1 MIQEIDETVVQ
12 DIVEIIPDAND
23 ASDVVSDTGS
33 DVVSDTGSDAGSDA
47 GSACETTD
55 DEEYDSDEE
64 YGSDEDFIRV
74 DDIGNPVERVV
85 DVLGSIFITSDGST
99 LADVLYRINDTL
111 EKHVAAV
118 EAQTAILEKQSK
130 VLFKLAKVIESK

>member
-1 MIQEIDETVVQ
+1 MNQEINETVVQ
-12 DIVEIIPDAND
+12 DIIEIIPDAND

-33 DVVSDTGSDAGSDA
+33 DVVSDTGSDA

-99 LADVLYRINDTL
+99 LADMLSRINDTL